1 MSFFQSPPSIG
12 NQFLEDRMLRGWLE
26 RTLPPEV
33 FEEARGDLERMGAL
47 AGGELYRLQLDDRLS
62 EPRLVQWDPWGHRVD
77 RIEVTPLWKRAAAI
91 AAEEGLVA
99 AAYERRHGAWSRVH
113 QQALVYLFDP
123 SSDVYT
129 CPLAMT
135 DGAAKTLLVHGNR
148 ALVDRA
154 LPRLTSRDPARMWTS
169 GQWMTERTGG
179 SDVAISETVA
189 RKSPEGDRLYGVKW
203 FTSAATSEMALTLAR
218 PEGNPTG
225 GAGLALYYLETRD
238 ADGRMNGIRINR
250 LKEKLGTRKLPTA
263 ELELDG
269 ALAVPV
275 CGTRDGIKA
284 ISPMLN
290 VTRTW
295 NAVCSVAAMRRSIAL
310 ARDYAARRVA
320 FGAPLSEKALHVD
333 TLAGLEAEFE
343 GAFLLAF
350 SVVELLGRE
359 EAGAQREGDAPLSR
373 LLTPLAKLCTGRQVV
388 AIASEALEAFGGAG
402 YIEDTGLPRL
412 LRDAQ
417 VLSIWE
423 GTTNVLSLDVLRALA
438 KPESMQA
445 FEAEAERLLA
455 GADDAGLGAEARAVR
470 AAIDRARRW
479 LQDATA
485 AGRDETEAGA
495 RRLALT
501 LARAMELALLVD
513 HAAWLRSVRQD
524 PWGAAAARRFARH
537 GVDLVAGAGA
547 LDESRLLAGG

>member
-1 MSFFQSPPSIG
+1 MAFFQSPPSLG
-12 NQFLEDRMLRGWLE
+12 NQYLDDRMLRGWLE

-33 FEEARGDLERMGAL
+33 LAEVRGDLERMGDL
-47 AGGELYRLQLDDRLS
+47 AGGELYRLQLEDRLN

-77 RIEVTPLWKRAAAI
+77 RIEQTPLWRRAAVV

-99 AAYERRHGAWSRVH
+99 AAYERRHGAWSRVVQH
-113 QQALVYLFDP
+113 ALVYLFDP

-148 ALVDRA
+148 DLVDRA

-189 RKSPEGDRLYGVKW
+189 RRAPEGHRLYGTKW

-218 PEGNPTG
+218 PEGNPPG
-225 GAGLALYYLETRD
+225 GAGLALYYLETRG
-238 ADGRMNGIRINR
+238 ADGRLNGIRINR

-275 CGTRDGIKA
+275 CGTRDGIRA
-284 ISPMLN
+284 IGPMLN

-295 NAVCSVAAMRRSIAL
+295 NAVCSVAAMRRAIAL
-310 ARDYAARRVA
+310 ARDYATRRIA

-350 SVVELLGRE
+350 AVVELMGRE
-359 EAGAQREGDAPLSR
+359 EAGAQREGDAALLR
-373 LLTPLAKLCTGRQVV
+373 LLTPLAKLCIGRQVV
-388 AIASEALEAFGGAG
+388 EIASEAIEAFGGAG

-438 KPESMQA
+438 KPEVMQA
-445 FEAEAERLLA
+445 YEAEAERRLGRA
-455 GADDAGLGAEARAVR
+455 EDAGLGAEARAVR

-479 LQDATA
+479 LEDAA
-485 AGRDETEAGA
+485 AADRDETEAGA

-501 LARAMELALLVD
+501 LARTMELAVLVD
-513 HAAWLRSVRQD
+513 HAAWERSAGKD
-524 PWGAAAARRFARH
+524 GNAAAAARRFARH
-537 GVDLVAGAGA
+537 GVDRIAGLGS
-547 LDESRLLAGG
+547 LEDSRRLAGG